1 MSEFKQNQCW
11 VGFCWKK
18 YNKEE
23 TGHPDERSLPAGG
36 QASLLRDDN
45 DLKRTK

>member
-23 TGHPDERSLPAGG
+23 TGHLDERSEEGAHNR
-36 QASLLRDDN
+36 LRLN
-45 DLKRTK
+45 DI